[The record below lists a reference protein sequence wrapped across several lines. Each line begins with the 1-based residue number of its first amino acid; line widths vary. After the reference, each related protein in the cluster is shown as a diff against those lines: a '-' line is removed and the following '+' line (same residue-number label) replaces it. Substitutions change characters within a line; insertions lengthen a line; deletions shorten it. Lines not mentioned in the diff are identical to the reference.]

1 MPNCIYMR
9 GKLILKHEIL
19 ISKEK
24 LEEYILGYLQ
34 YIALE
39 NGGVDNWSWYGV
51 SIGDFLD
58 NHGADDFTELVEE
71 EIRQY
76 EVVI

>member
-1 MPNCIYMR
+1 MKGR
-9 GKLILKHEIL
+9 QVLKYEIL
-19 ISKEK
+19 ISKEQ
-24 LEEYILGYLQ
+24 LEKYINGYLQ

-39 NGGVDNWSWYGV
+39 NGGVDNWSWYGA
-51 SIGDFLD
+51 SLGDFLD
-58 NHGADDFTELVEE
+58 NHGAMDFSELVEE

>member
-1 MPNCIYMR
+1 MKGR
-9 GKLILKHEIL
+9 QVLKYEIL

-24 LEEYILGYLQ
+24 LAEYINGYLQ
-34 YIALE
+34 LMALE
-39 NGGVDNWSWYGV
+39 QGGVDNWSWCGE
-51 SIGDFLD
+51 SIRDFLD
-58 NHGADDFTELVEE
+58 RHGADDFDDIVEE

>member
-1 MPNCIYMR
+1 MKY
-9 GKLILKHEIL
+9 EIL
-19 ISKEK
+19 ISKEQ
-24 LEEYILGYLQ
+24 LEKYINGYLQ

-39 NGGVDNWSWYGV
+39 NGGVDNWPWFGASL
-51 SIGDFLD
+51 GDFLD
-58 NHGADDFTELVEE
+58 DHGADDFSELVEE

>member
-1 MPNCIYMR
+1 MKGR
-9 GKLILKHEIL
+9 QVLKYEIL
-19 ISKEK
+19 ISKEQ
-24 LEEYILGYLQ
+24 LEKYIQGYLQ

-39 NGGVDNWSWYGV
+39 NGGVDNWSWYGA
-51 SIGDFLD
+51 SLGDFLE
-58 NHGADDFTELVEE
+58 NHGAMDFSELVEE

>member
-1 MPNCIYMR
+1 MK
-9 GKLILKHEIL
+9 GKLVLKFDIL

-24 LEEYILGYLQ
+24 LEQYIQGYLQ

-39 NGGVDNWSWYGV
+39 NGGVDNWSWYGA
-51 SIGDFLD
+51 SLGDFLE
-58 NHGADDFTELVEE
+58 NHGAMDFSELVEE
-71 EIRQY
+71 EIKKY